1 MVEPDST
8 SESPDRSAPP
18 AAGRWQTTLA
28 AWVTWFGPA
37 RLVTSAAA
45 VLVVCAG
52 LFWLVRTSPAPTEA
66 GLSMATSIPTVPAA
80 SSPSEPSGPVSVHVA
95 GAVERAGVYELAAG
109 SRVQDAIAAAGGATP
124 EADANALNLAAELV
138 DGTRVYVPVA
148 GETLPAESAGASAPA
163 ASAAG
168 PLDLNQATAAEL
180 DVLPGVGPATA
191 AAIVADREQNGPFLS
206 VDELTRVRGIGP
218 AKLEALAGL
227 VTT

>member
-1 MVEPDST
+1 MVEPDSI
-8 SESPDRSAPP
+8 SESTDRSAPP
-18 AAGRWQTTLA
+18 GDGRWQTALA
-28 AWVTWFGPA
+28 AWITWFGPA
-37 RLVTSAAA
+37 RLITSAAA

-66 GLSMATSIPTVPAA
+66 GLTMATSIPTVAA
-80 SSPSEPSGPVSVHVA
+80 TAAPSVPSGPVSVHVA
-95 GAVERAGVYELAAG
+95 GAVERAGVYELGAG

-148 GETLPAESAGASAPA
+148 GETVQVDSAGAPATA
-163 ASAAG
+163 ASASG
-168 PLDLNQATAAEL
+168 PVDLNRATAAEL

-191 AAIVADREQNGPFLS
+191 AAIVAEREQNGPFLS
-206 VDELTRVRGIGP
+206 VDELARVRGIGP
-218 AKLEALAGL
+218 AKLDALAGL